1 MLIENGFVVFNKS
14 KDFLNSFVRIVFG
27 EQCNLAQEFIIVHDD
42 MNGAPMPDVVRF
54 ILDGILGDFHS
65 LDSIVDILADV
76 FLEIGM
82 GK

>member
-1 MLIENGFVVFNKS
+1 MLIQDGLVVLNES

-42 MNGAPMPDVVRF
+42 MNGAPMLDIIRF

-65 LDSIVDILADV
+65 LDTIVDILADV
-76 FLEIGM
+76 LLEIGM